1 MEMFTG
7 SGDRGMTSL
16 KRDRN
21 VSKSDDRIQA
31 IGEIEDLITHV
42 GMIKLHADDASL
54 KADLE
59 KIQRNLL
66 ICIEGIHDP
75 YHKDNKIKEED
86 IKKIYEGH
94 EVAAHTICHPCL
106 TYLNDWAVI
115 KEVEEDRLYLSDLV
129 GYEVIG
135 MAYPGGNGPLY
146 DSRVSNLIKEK
157 TGIKYARTTTSTH
170 NFDLQDNLFE
180 FKPSV
185 YHHKNWDKMFELAEK
200 FVNLKPEKPQ
210 IFYIW
215 GHAYEFDIHN
225 TWDRFEQFCAM
236 ISGRDDIFYGTNA
249 QVLLNR

>member
-1 MEMFTG
+1 MYNGKMKALTFSYDDGVTQDIRFIEILNKYNLKCTFNIN
-7 SGDRGMTSL
+7 SGKFGINQNIV
-16 KRDRN
+16 RDD
-21 VSKSDDRIQA
+21 V
-31 IGEIEDLITHV
+31 EITH
-42 GMIKLHADDASL
+42 
-54 KADLE
+54 
-59 KIQRNLL
+59 
-66 ICIEGIHDP
+66 
-75 YHKDNKIKEED
+75 NKIKEED
-86 IKKIYEGH
+86 INKIYEGH

-225 TWDRFEQFCAM
+225 TWDKFEEFCK
-236 ISGRDDIFYGTNA
+236 IVSGKDDVFYGTNKEI
-249 QVLLNR
+249 LLK

>member
-1 MEMFTG
+1 MYNGKMKALTFSYDDGVTQDIRFIEILNKYNLKCTFNIN
-7 SGDRGMTSL
+7 SGKFGINQNIV
-16 KRDRN
+16 RDD
-21 VSKSDDRIQA
+21 V
-31 IGEIEDLITHV
+31 EITH
-42 GMIKLHADDASL
+42 
-54 KADLE
+54 
-59 KIQRNLL
+59 
-66 ICIEGIHDP
+66 
-75 YHKDNKIKEED
+75 NKIKEED

-146 DSRVSNLIKEK
+146 DSRVSILIKEK

-225 TWDRFEQFCAM
+225 TWDKFEEFCK
-236 ISGRDDIFYGTNA
+236 IVSGKDDVFYGTNKEI
-249 QVLLNR
+249 LLK

>member
-1 MEMFTG
+1 M
-7 SGDRGMTSL
+7 
-16 KRDRN
+16 
-21 VSKSDDRIQA
+21 
-31 IGEIEDLITHV
+31 
-42 GMIKLHADDASL
+42 
-54 KADLE
+54 
-59 KIQRNLL
+59 
-66 ICIEGIHDP
+66 
-75 YHKDNKIKEED
+75 
-86 IKKIYEGH
+86 
-94 EVAAHTICHPCL
+94 AAHTICHPCL

-185 YHHKNWDKMFELAEK
+185 YHHKNWDKTFELAEK
-200 FVNLKPEKPQ
+200 FINLKTDKPQ

-225 TWDRFEQFCAM
+225 TWDKFEEFCK
-236 ISGRDDIFYGTNA
+236 IVSGKDDVFYGTNKEI
-249 QVLLNR
+249 LLK